1 MTKATYQVEVLNA
14 DGVAL
19 VKEVSKFDDVD
30 WISYYL
36 QGLGSSNALIFI
48 QDKNGD
54 IQGFIDSLQAAYDKI
69 K

>member
-54 IQGFIDSLQAAYDKI
+54 IQDFIDSLQAAYDKI